1 MSYRPPRENLP
12 IFDSS
17 LFNDA
22 NTTIPDV
29 SDTYLTFP
37 VAQGA
42 ETLKDT
48 TVDGDLLVLGTT
60 TIDSL
65 ILEDINCT
73 EINASGDIICNAITA
88 QYQGLSI
95 TGEQIQCQRIDA
107 FEYVSTDTL
116 RYTNLEP
123 PISGVAEPISK
134 VLQNGNDAENET
146 LINLGGLTMT
156 GNLNVN
162 FNQITNWANGT
173 VTGHLYAAS
182 GNPLGTDTRA
192 EFGVFNNDGNNGYI
206 MGIGD
211 VTGTLNEYNT
221 FKIAD
226 NATGTQYLRIDN
238 ASTQQITLSSDKLL
252 YKIDYTNP
260 ASGTSYILNS
270 INNPPMYK
278 QIFSNVYNIIN
289 LKSITSSVPYWL
301 WASKVYEGDSV
312 FNYGVNYGELLLSFF
327 SITITSPTPWVG
339 TNNCQLYLGNSL
351 NSIFDPDLGN
361 RITFNCVNN
370 PNNGEA
376 EFTFVSTIPIILYF
390 QNGESGNS
398 FNTLYFLAQ
407 FQDSG
412 IYSFQFN
419 NCNFMTT
426 GTISG
431 KNTGALAIND

>member
-1 MSYRPPRENLP
+1 MSYKPPRENLP

-22 NTTIPDV
+22 NTAIPDV

-48 TVDGDLLVLGTT
+48 TVDGDLLVLGST
-60 TIDSL
+60 TIASL
-65 ILEDINCT
+65 VLEDIECT
-73 EINASGDIICNAITA
+73 EIQATGNIFCNTITA
-88 QYQGLSI
+88 QGAGDNI
-95 TGEQIQCQRIDA
+95 NGEGIVCMRIDA
-107 FEYVSTDTL
+107 PDYVSTGTL
-116 RYTNLEP
+116 KYVTLDP
-123 PISGVAEPISK
+123 PISGVAEPINK

-146 LINLGGLTMT
+146 LINLGGLTMQ
-156 GNLNVN
+156 GNINAN
-162 FNQITNWANGT
+162 FNQIENWNNGT
-173 VTGHLYAAS
+173 VGGYLYAAN
-182 GNPLGTDTRA
+182 GNPLNTDTRA
-192 EFGVFNNDGNNGYI
+192 QFGVFNNNGNNGYI

-211 VTGTLNEYNT
+211 AAGTLNEYNT

-226 NATGTQYLRIDN
+226 NTTGQQYLRIDN
-238 ASTQQITLSSDKLL
+238 ASTQQITLSADKLL
-252 YKIDYTNP
+252 YKTDYTNP

-270 INNPPMYK
+270 ISNPPMYK
-278 QIFSNVYNIIN
+278 QIFANVYNIIEN
-289 LKSITSSVPYWL
+289 KTITSSVPYWL
-301 WASKVYEGDSV
+301 WASKVYEGDAV
-312 FNYGVNYGELLLSFF
+312 FNYGVNYGELLLSYF

-370 PNNGEA
+370 PTNGLA
-376 EFTFVSTIPIILYF
+376 DFTFVSTIPIILYF
-390 QNGESGNS
+390 QNGDSGNS
-398 FNTLYFLAQ
+398 FDTLYFLAQ

-412 IYSFQFN
+412 TYSFQFN

>member
-1 MSYRPPRENLP
+1 MSYKPPRENLP

-22 NTTIPDV
+22 NTAIPDV

-48 TVDGDLLVLGTT
+48 TVDGDLLVLGST
-60 TIDSL
+60 TIASL
-65 ILEDINCT
+65 VLEDIQCT
-73 EINASGDIICNAITA
+73 EIQATGNIFCNTLTA
-88 QYQGLSI
+88 QGAGDNI
-95 TGEQIQCQRIDA
+95 NGEGIVCMRIDA
-107 FEYVSTDTL
+107 PDYVSTGTL
-116 RYTNLEP
+116 KYVTLDP
-123 PISGVAEPISK
+123 PISGVAEPINK

-146 LINLGGLTMT
+146 LINLGGLTMQ
-156 GNLNVN
+156 GNINAN
-162 FNQITNWANGT
+162 FNQIENWNNGT
-173 VTGHLYAAS
+173 VGGYLYVAN
-182 GNPLGTDTRA
+182 GNPLLDDTRA
-192 EFGVFNNDGNNGYI
+192 SFGVFNNNGNNGYI

-211 VTGTLNEYNT
+211 AAGTLNEYNT

-226 NATGTQYLRIDN
+226 NTTGQQYLRIDN
-238 ASTQQITLSSDKLL
+238 ASTQQITLSADKLL

-278 QIFSNVYNIIN
+278 QIFANVYNIIEN
-289 LKSITSSVPYWL
+289 KTITSSVPYWL
-301 WASKVYEGDSV
+301 WASKVYEGDAV
-312 FNYGVNYGELLLSFF
+312 FNYGVNYGELLLSYF

-361 RITFNCVNN
+361 RIVFNCVNN
-370 PNNGEA
+370 PTNGLA
-376 EFTFVSTIPIILYF
+376 DFTFVSTIPIILYY
-390 QNGESGNS
+390 QNGDSGNS
-398 FNTLYFLAQ
+398 FDTLYFLAQ

-412 IYSFQFN
+412 TYSFQFN

>member
-1 MSYRPPRENLP
+1 MSYKPPRENLP

-22 NTTIPDV
+22 NTAIPDV

-48 TVDGDLLVLGTT
+48 TIDGDLLVLGTT
-60 TIDSL
+60 TIASL
-65 ILEDINCT
+65 VLEDIQCT
-73 EINASGDIICNAITA
+73 EIQATGNIFCNTLTA
-88 QYQGLSI
+88 QG
-95 TGEQIQCQRIDA
+95 TGQNINGEGIVCMRIDA
-107 FEYVSTDTL
+107 PDYVSTGTL
-116 RYTNLEP
+116 KYVTLDP
-123 PISGVAEPISK
+123 PISGVAEPINK
-134 VLQNGNDAENET
+134 VLQNGNDAQNET
-146 LINLGGLTMT
+146 LINLGGLTMQ
-156 GNLNVN
+156 GNIDVN
-162 FNQITNWANGT
+162 FNQIENWNNGT
-173 VTGHLYAAS
+173 VGGYLYAAN
-182 GNPLGTDTRA
+182 GNNLPNDTRA
-192 EFGVFNNDGNNGYI
+192 SFGVFNNNGNNGYI

-211 VTGTLNEYNT
+211 AAGTLNEFNT

-226 NATGTQYLRIDN
+226 NTTGQQYLRIDN

-252 YKIDYTNP
+252 YKTDYTNP
-260 ASGTSYILNS
+260 SNATAYILNS
-270 INNPPMYK
+270 LTNPPMYK
-278 QIFSNVYNIIN
+278 QIFANVNNLISN
-289 LKSITSSVPYWL
+289 KSITSSVPYWL
-301 WASKVYEGDSV
+301 WASKVYEGDTV
-312 FNYGVNYGELLLSFF
+312 FNYGVNYGELLLSYF

-361 RITFNCVNN
+361 RIVFNCVNN

-376 EFTFVSTIPIILYF
+376 DFTFVSTIPIILYF
-390 QNGESGNS
+390 QNGDLGNS
-398 FNTLYFLAQ
+398 FTTLYLLAQ

-412 IYSFQFN
+412 TYSFQFN

>member
-1 MSYRPPRENLP
+1 MSYKPPRENLP

-22 NTTIPDV
+22 NTAIPDV

-48 TVDGDLLVLGTT
+48 TIDGDLLVLGKT
-60 TIDSL
+60 TIADL
-65 ILEDINCT
+65 DLEDINCST
-73 EINASGDIICNAITA
+73 LTTAITS
-88 QYQGLSI
+88 GVTI
-95 TGEQIQCQRIDA
+95 TSSGINCTFIDA
-107 FEYVSTDTL
+107 SDDITCQTL
-116 RYTNLEP
+116 NYDSLNP

-156 GNLNVN
+156 GNLDVN
-162 FNQITNWANGT
+162 FSQITNWANGT
-173 VTGHLYAAS
+173 VGGHLYTAS

-192 EFGVFNNDGNNGYI
+192 EFGVFNNSGINGYI

-211 VTGTLNEYNT
+211 QAGTLDEYNT

-226 NATGTQYLRIDN
+226 YATGQQYLRIDN

-252 YKIDYTNP
+252 YKTDYTNP

-270 INNPPMYK
+270 ISNPPMYK
-278 QIFSNVYNIIN
+278 QIFANVSNLISN
-289 LKSITSSVPYWL
+289 KSIPSSVPYWL
-301 WASKVYEGDSV
+301 WASKVYEGDTV
-312 FNYGVNYGELLLSFF
+312 FNYGVNYGELLLSYF

-361 RITFNCVNN
+361 RIVFNCVNN

-376 EFTFVSTIPIILYF
+376 DFTFVSTIPIILYY
-390 QNGESGNS
+390 QNGDLGNS
-398 FNTLYFLAQ
+398 FTTLYLLAQ

-412 IYSFQFN
+412 TYSFQFN